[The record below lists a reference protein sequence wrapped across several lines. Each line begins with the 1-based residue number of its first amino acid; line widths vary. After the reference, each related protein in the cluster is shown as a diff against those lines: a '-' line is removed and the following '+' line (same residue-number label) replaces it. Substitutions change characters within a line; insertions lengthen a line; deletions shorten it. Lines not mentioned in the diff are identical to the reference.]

1 MKIPVATLA
10 ALILSL
16 AWAGRAPAAA
26 ADPGMAQPAKAVPAA
41 PACCCCKE
49 QPGAPFTKESIYQ
62 LDERFRDD
70 SGRPFELGSLRG
82 RPVVIDMFFTSC
94 GYACPLA
101 VTDMLAIQSR
111 LPAEVRA
118 RATFVLVS
126 FDSAG
131 DTPAVLAKYRAQRLL
146 DGRWVLLN
154 GDEGAV
160 RQLAALLGV
169 SYRRESDGSFTHS
182 NVLSVLN
189 RQGELSFRRVGLS
202 GGVSGLG
209 AAVLAADK

>member
-1 MKIPVATLA
+1 MNARTTALA
-10 ALILSL
+10 ALILSASAAGL
-16 AWAGRAPAAA
+16 ASAEPSDLGNAPAS
-26 ADPGMAQPAKAVPAA
+26 KAGPA
-41 PACCCCKE
+41 PASCSCKE
-49 QPGAPFTKESIYQ
+49 QAGAPFTKESIYQ

-70 SGRPFELGSLRG
+70 AGRVFSLGSLRG

-94 GYACPLA
+94 GYACPLT

-118 RATFVLVS
+118 RAAFVLVS

-131 DTPAVLAKYRAQRLL
+131 DTPAVLAKYRAQRIL
-146 DGRWVLLN
+146 DGQWVLLN

-169 SYRRESDGSFTHS
+169 NYRREADGSFTHS

-189 RQGELSFRRVGLS
+189 RQGELSYRRVRLS
-202 GGVSGLG
+202 DGVSGLG
-209 AAVLAADK
+209 AAVLAADR